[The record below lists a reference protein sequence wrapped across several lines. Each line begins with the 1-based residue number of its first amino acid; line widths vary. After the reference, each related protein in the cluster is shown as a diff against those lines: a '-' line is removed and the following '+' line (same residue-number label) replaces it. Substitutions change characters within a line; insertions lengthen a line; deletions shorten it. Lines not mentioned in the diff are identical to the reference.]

1 MNIAE
6 YSIHKTT
13 ITLVLTVIL
22 TGAGLFAYSG
32 LGRLEDPEFTIKDA
46 LIMTPYPGATAEEV
60 EKEVSNVIE
69 KAAQELGQLDEVKS
83 MSQRGLSIVTATI
96 KDKYDKTSLPQVWDE
111 MRRKV
116 GDNQQYLPP
125 GAGPSLVN
133 DDFGDVYGVY
143 IALTGDRNTYSE
155 LKDTANFLRRE
166 LLQVQD
172 VKRVI
177 FWGDQPEAVYVEM
190 QREKLANLGVSQQQI
205 YDALKAKNLVA
216 NAGRVKVGAE
226 YLSIS
231 PTGEF
236 KSEKDFENL
245 LISDP
250 GSEQQIYL
258 GDVATI
264 KRGYLDPPSTILRHS
279 GKTFQRDG
287 TPLVGT
293 ELESA
298 DLSAP
303 DISSATMIGER
314 ALGIAIS
321 TVPGGNVVTMGQAL
335 EKRIREL
342 LPQLPLGMNLHVISN
357 QADSVAKSVD
367 GFMAN
372 LIASVIIVI
381 VVLLFFMGL
390 KSGLLIGAVL
400 FITISASFIVMGY
413 YEIMLERIS
422 LGALII
428 ALGMLVDNAI
438 VVTEGMKVRIEGGEN
453 KIKAAGEVVSQ
464 NQYPLLGATFIS
476 VIAFAPI
483 GLSQDSTGEYCRSL
497 FQVLLISLLMSWLT
511 AVTVTPLLCVMF
523 FKNTSSG
530 AEGESSDPYGSFIFR
545 FYKACL
551 EAAIRLRWITV
562 AVVLVMFFAS
572 LYGFGFLKKSF
583 FPPSTRPQL
592 MVELWLPEGT
602 HILETEKTAAE
613 LEQFLMSLEN
623 SASVD
628 THLGNGAPRFLL
640 TYAPEKTNTAY
651 ALLLLTVYDAQQI
664 DSMAA
669 DIDTWFRDN
678 LTHGMGY
685 TKKFMLGPGEGGK
698 IQIEF
703 SGPDPDALRSLT
715 QQAMEVLEKDGG
727 SKGLRHNWRDR
738 VKVVQPVLAET
749 QARRAGIDRTEVA
762 LALEAAFEGTRVGLY
777 REGTTPQED
786 RIIPII
792 SRPPPEERGDI
803 ENINDLLIYSP
814 AADQMIPLRQ
824 VISGFNTVYEDQIIW
839 RFNREPT
846 ITIHCD
852 PSKGE
857 ASELLSRVKDE
868 IEAIVP
874 ARVAA
879 GELPPNYVMRW
890 AGEYAD
896 SARAQAALAGKVPM
910 FVVIMILI
918 VIMLFNNLRQPL
930 IIWLTVPLALIG
942 VVAGLLLFDQPFGF
956 MAMLGTMSLSGML
969 IKNSIVLIDQIN
981 INLESGMKY
990 YDAIIDSGVS
1000 RMRPVMMA
1008 AATTVLGLAPL
1019 LADAFFV
1026 AMAVAVMF
1034 GLTFATILTLIFVP
1048 VLVTIFYRVRKG
1060 D

>member
-6 YSIHKTT
+6 YSIQKKT

-22 TGAGLFAYSG
+22 TGAGILAYQG

-46 LIMTPYPGATAEEV
+46 LIVTPYPGATAEEV
-60 EKEVSNVIE
+60 EKEVTNEIE
-69 KAAQELGQLDEVKS
+69 KAVQELGQLDEVRS
-83 MSQRGLSIVTATI
+83 MSQRGLSTVTATI
-96 KDKYDKTSLPQVWDE
+96 KDKYDKSSLPQVWDE
-111 MRRKV
+111 LRRKV
-116 GDNQQYLPP
+116 NDYEGNLPP

-143 IALTGDRNTYSE
+143 LSLTGDGYSYSD
-155 LKDTANFLRRE
+155 LKDTANLLRRE

-172 VKRVI
+172 VKRVV
-177 FWGDQPEAVYVEM
+177 FWGEQSEAVYVEM
-190 QREKLANLGVSQQQI
+190 QRDRMANLGVSQQQI
-205 YDALKAKNLVA
+205 YEALKAKNLVT
-216 NAGRVKVGAE
+216 NAGRVKVGPE

-236 KSEKDFENL
+236 KSEKDFANL

-258 GDVATI
+258 GDVANIT
-264 KRGYLDPPSTILRHS
+264 RGYADPPSKILRRS
-279 GKTFQRDG
+279 GKTYLRG
-287 TPLVGT
+287 EKTLRGA

-298 DLSAP
+298 DLSAS
-303 DISSATMIGER
+303 DISEEVMIGER
-314 ALGIAIS
+314 AVGVAIS

-335 EKRIREL
+335 ESRIREL
-342 LPQLPLGMNLHVISN
+342 LPQLPLGVEIHVISN
-357 QADSVAKSVD
+357 QADSVAKSVQ

-372 LIASVIIVI
+372 LIAAVIIVI

-438 VVTEGMKVRIEGGEN
+438 VVTEGMKIRIEGGGN
-453 KIKAAGEVVSQ
+453 KLQAAREIVAQ
-464 NQYPLLGATFIS
+464 NQYPLLGATFIA

-483 GLSQDSTGEYCRSL
+483 GLSQDSTGEYCSSL

-511 AVTVTPLLCVMF
+511 AVTVTPLFCVMF
-523 FKNTSSG
+523 FKSASTG
-530 AEGESSDPYGSFIFR
+530 EDGESSDPYGGFIFR
-545 FYKACL
+545 VYKQFL

-562 AVVLVMFFAS
+562 AIVLALFLAS

-583 FPPSTRPQL
+583 FPPSTRNQL
-592 MVELWLPEGT
+592 MVDLWAPEGT
-602 HILETEKTAAE
+602 HILETQKIAAGVE
-613 LEQFLMSLEN
+613 EYLMSLEN
-623 SASVD
+623 TASVD
-628 THLGNGAPRFLL
+628 THVGNGAPRFLL
-640 TYAPEKTNTAY
+640 TYAPEKVNTAY
-651 ALLLLTVYDAQQI
+651 ALLLVTVFDAGRI
-664 DSMAA
+664 DAMVPE
-669 DIDTWFRDN
+669 IEQWLGDN
-678 LTHGMGY
+678 LENGMGY

-698 IQIEF
+698 IQVEF
-703 SGPDPDALRSLT
+703 SGPDPGVLRELT
-715 QQAMEVLEKDGG
+715 MEGMRIIEDDGG
-727 SKGLRHNWRDR
+727 AKGLRHNWRDR

-749 QARRAGIDRTEVA
+749 QARRAGIDRTDVA
-762 LALEAAFEGTRVGLY
+762 LALQAAFEGTRVGVY
-777 REGTTPQED
+777 REGTVPQED
-786 RIIPII
+786 RIIPIL

-803 ENINDLLIYSP
+803 GNINDLLIYSP
-814 AADQMIPLRQ
+814 AADRMIPLRQ
-824 VISGFNTVYEDQIIW
+824 VISEFDTVYEDQIIW

-846 ITIHCD
+846 VTIHCD
-852 PSKGE
+852 QNKGE
-857 ASELLSRVKDE
+857 ASELHGRIQDE

-874 ARVAA
+874 TKVEA
-879 GELPPNYVMRW
+879 GEIPPSYVMRW
-890 AGEYAD
+890 QGEYAD
-896 SARAQAALAGKVPM
+896 SAKAQKALAGNIPM

-930 IIWLTVPLALIG
+930 IIWLTVPLGIIG
-942 VVAGLLLFDQPFGF
+942 VVAGLLAFDQPFGF
-956 MAMLGTMSLSGML
+956 MALLGTMSLSGML

-981 INLESGMKY
+981 IYLASGMKP

-1019 LADAFFV
+1019 LVDAFFV
-1026 AMAVAVMF
+1026 AMAVAIMM
-1034 GLTFATILTLIFVP
+1034 GLSFATVLTLIFVP
-1048 VLVTIFYRVRKG
+1048 VLYTFFYGIQKEG
-1060 D
+1060 